1 MAAGSKSAIA
11 RKSQSLPREKM
22 NAYVKN
28 AEEEY
33 GERVKRQAAGQVYRE
48 KVNSESF
55 SEGRSNGSPS
65 IQDDIS
71 FEKEKL
77 SSATAAAYSMT
88 QSEMD
93 EMIDVVETM
102 SLDDADVEELERN
115 ARQMLENR

>member
-1 MAAGSKSAIA
+1 
-11 RKSQSLPREKM
+11 M

-28 AEEEY
+28 AKEEY
-33 GERVKRQAAGQVYRE
+33 GDRVKRQVAEQTYRE
-48 KVNSESF
+48 KINSESF

-77 SSATAAAYSMT
+77 SSAAAAAYSMT

-115 ARQMLENR
+115 ARAMLEQR

>member
-1 MAAGSKSAIA
+1 M
-11 RKSQSLPREKM
+11 
-22 NAYVKN
+22 
-28 AEEEY
+28 
-33 GERVKRQAAGQVYRE
+33 
-48 KVNSESF
+48 NSESF

-77 SSATAAAYSMT
+77 SSAKIAYSMT